1 MNVVSDQDSDA
12 GQRQRSGLPHRPR
25 SRRSGWRALS
35 AAVASA
41 VAVVLLASSMPLAAA
56 ADADPS
62 AGPPT
67 STPVSA
73 PEPQVEGATSQS
85 VQGAQGP
92 GIFRSFSFVFLG
104 RPGSVQAGFDRY
116 YWMTAADLG
125 VTTACTGSINPR
137 GHCTWAEYYWRRTS
151 TSGGSYLNGDNV
163 PMYFD
168 FNSATV
174 WLIFDADAPVRSGA
188 WTGTQAGGSA
198 TVAVTCTVRDEFRTD
213 DWPSSDVHDD
223 VWYDVKVCQGSLP
236 DMLEQGGTASIPVAP
251 DDFDIRVLP
260 GSDPISR
267 AGQHTELAL
276 ELSRPTG
283 AFIRRSVAEPIPV
296 IAPVANAPV
305 GGSVV
310 AGPSLNAQIMCLAPP
325 TEDLPAPGYSD
336 VCMTD
341 ADGRILIRYL
351 VPTNAA
357 SALERG
363 QDTLSVF
370 IDHDR
375 DETHDYN
382 PGQPGHEPAASL
394 DIDIAKSIS
403 YVALGDSY
411 SSGEAGRSDHSG
423 FEGGAYQG
431 ENEDPT
437 PTDRNNARCR
447 RWNKAYPAVLNSQF
461 LGGSN
466 RNVKFETF
474 ACTGAVT
481 FNIYDPA
488 DPRGVSI
495 RLAEL
500 RTNRPSSAAA
510 AKHLRRFRPGVPSGV
525 ITPDGWKP
533 RQGVSLASEQGMSDV
548 NMITLTIGG
557 NDLGFGK
564 VLNACVFFVTGA
576 GCGEGDLALDI
587 DEVGRRVRAV
597 LTQVKATAPGASVF
611 VLGYPYVTPTLDE
624 CDHLSPETVAVY
636 EAARLREALTA
647 IGVSQRCADAVT
659 EFVQY
664 VEGDD
669 CQPLRANQIYHATPG
684 FKGVLADIAAFVAS
698 ETLNVEAS
706 EAVFL
711 KNTADMLNSKIKDA
725 AAEAGVHFVDV
736 TSARS
741 ASGVMFDW
749 GRHSPCNSAPWV
761 QGYVADQEAP
771 DGVNTGSFHPTLA
784 GHQRYAEIL
793 ENYIRAAARLP
804 NAELSDAGLP
814 SNPAREAIGISGSS
828 QTASRKARTFAPT
841 DGNANASEQPDRAEP
856 GEGAP
861 ASAGSQPATSTGLLL
876 VRRAAAG
883 AGCGAEFVSA
893 GEQVTLTARGFAS
906 GASVTF
912 STAGTSFG
920 DATVPAPAIDAV
932 TADGDGV
939 AAARWMMP
947 AAPTADVDPAPRAY
961 AARATGTNP
970 DGGTHTALMI
980 EPLVAYPG
988 TAPCAVADAVTT
1000 ARGTPVRV
1008 AVLANDVAP
1017 TGGSLDTASVTVRD
1031 APGGSF
1037 TVDSTTGVVTLTPD
1051 AGFHG
1056 TVSSSYVVYDQWS
1069 IGNRGQIAITVESGC
1084 TVTGAAGV
1092 TLIEGTDGDD
1102 VICVPDPDDHRAF
1115 HIIDGKGGDDTIIGG
1130 EGVEWI
1136 YGGEGADV
1144 IWGHGGEDRIVAGS
1158 GLDTIHGGTG
1168 MDHVYSLD
1176 TADTIT
1182 DDDYELVLSPVAT
1195 AAQSGP
1201 APEDDWAWADVSE
1214 TVEIDVLANDY
1225 DPNEDLDAATLRVT
1239 ASPSSGVAAVVETAE
1254 GRRVVSYTAP
1264 AAAGSI
1270 SFSYVVCDALGSC
1283 ASAHVTVM
1291 VGTAGCTIV
1300 GTEGDDRLRGTSG
1313 DDVICGLGGNDHI
1326 VGLGGKDVIVG
1337 GAGHD
1342 LVYGGDP
1349 AGGADGADLIWGG
1362 PGDDLLL
1369 GGAGADRIWGGAGDD
1384 SLYGE
1389 NGDDALVGGAG
1400 ADTVSGGHSDDRLW
1414 GGDGDD
1420 RLYGFENDD
1429 TVWGGAG
1436 ADVVWGGPGD
1446 DNLWGGAGDDELR
1459 GGPGA
1464 DTIRAGSGNDEAAGQ
1479 AGDDAVWGGPGNDM
1493 LWGNDG
1499 DDVIHGGPGAD
1510 TIWGGPD
1517 NDRVWGGI
1525 DADTLDGGYGVDH
1538 LDGGGDTDACTR
1550 WSAVARCES

>member
-1 MNVVSDQDSDA
+1 MNVATDQDSDA
-12 GQRQRSGLPHRPR
+12 GQRQRSRRPHQPR
-25 SRRSGWRALS
+25 FGRSGWRALL
-35 AAVASA
+35 AAVVSA
-41 VAVVLLASSMPLAAA
+41 VAVALLAVSMPLAAA
-56 ADADPS
+56 ADADPP

-85 VQGAQGP
+85 VQGAQGS
-92 GIFRSFSFVFLG
+92 GIFRRFSFVFLG
-104 RPGSVQAGFDRY
+104 RPGSVQEGFDRY
-116 YWMTAADLG
+116 YWMTAAALG

-137 GHCTWAEYYWRRTS
+137 GHCSWAEYYWSRTS
-151 TSGGSYLNGDNV
+151 TSGSSYLNGDNV

-198 TVAVTCTVRDEFRTD
+198 TVAVTCAVRDEFRTD

-223 VWYDVKVCQGSLP
+223 VWYNVKVCQGSLP

-267 AGQHTELAL
+267 AGQHTEFAL

-283 AFIRRSVAEPIPV
+283 TFIRRSVAEPIPV
-296 IAPVANAPV
+296 IAPVADAPI

-310 AGPSLNAQIMCLAPP
+310 AGPSLGAQIMCLAPP

-341 ADGRILIRYL
+341 ADGHILIRYL

-370 IDHDR
+370 IDRDR
-375 DETHDYN
+375 DETHDYS

-394 DIDIAKSIS
+394 DIDVAKSIS

-411 SSGEAGRSDHSG
+411 SSGEAGRDEVPGFTGSYLTDHPA
-423 FEGGAYQG
+423 GA
-431 ENEDPT
+431 T
-437 PTDRNNARCR
+437 CR
-447 RWNKAYPAVLNSQF
+447 RWDRSYPVIFANEVLGRTNLSIDV
-461 LGGSN
+461 S
-466 RNVKFETF
+466 FETF
-474 ACTGAVT
+474 ACTGAETV
-481 FNIYDPA
+481 NIFHPLDP
-488 DPRGVSI
+488 DNDSTDDDLIGYR
-495 RLAEL
+495 
-500 RTNRPSSAAA
+500 RPSNHAPAV
-510 AKHLRRFRPGVPSGV
+510 GESG
-525 ITPDGWKP
+525 WEP
-533 RQGVSLASEQGMSDV
+533 RQAVSLAGVQAMSDV
-548 NMITLTIGG
+548 DMITVTIGG
-557 NDLGFGK
+557 NDAGFADI
-564 VLNACVFFVTGA
+564 LNACVFVFTGA
-576 GCGEGDLALDI
+576 GCGEADLPGAFLI
-587 DEVGRRVRAV
+587 VEARIRTV
-597 LTQVKATAPGASVF
+597 LSAIKATAPGTPIF
-611 VLGYPYVTPTLDE
+611 LLGYPYVTPTLGE
-624 CDHLSPETVAVY
+624 CGDVTPRTLAAY
-636 EAARLREALTA
+636 ERTRNRQFLAMRGL
-647 IGVSQRCADAVT
+647 SQRCVVAVAD
-659 EFVQY
+659 FVAF

-669 CQPLRANQIYHATPG
+669 CEPLRANQIYHARPG
-684 FKGVLADIAAFVAS
+684 FKGVIADIAAFVAS
-698 ETLNVEAS
+698 DALNIEAS
-706 EAVFL
+706 ETVFL
-711 KNTADMLNSKIKDA
+711 KNTADQLNAKIKGA
-725 AAEAGVHFVDV
+725 AAAAGVHFVDV
-736 TSARS
+736 AGARS
-741 ASGVMFDW
+741 PSGVLFDW
-749 GRHSPCNSAPWV
+749 GRHSPCSSVPWV
-761 QGYVADQEAP
+761 QGFVEDKEED
-771 DGVNTGSFHPTLA
+771 DGVDAGSFHPTAA
-784 GHQRYAEIL
+784 GHRVYAAIL
-793 ENYIRAAARLP
+793 ENYIRDAVRLP
-804 NAELSDAGLP
+804 DAKLSDAGLP
-814 SNPAREAIGISGSS
+814 LNPAREIGGSS
-828 QTASRKARTFAPT
+828 QAIPRETRALASATS
-841 DGNANASEQPDRAEP
+841 DMGGHVSRAEP
-856 GEGAP
+856 GEGAS
-861 ASAGSQPATSTGLLL
+861 ASASAQPAASTGLLL

-883 AGCGAEFVSA
+883 SGCGAGFVSA
-893 GEQVTLTARGFAS
+893 DEQVTLIARGFAS

-912 STAGTSFG
+912 STAGASFG
-920 DATVPAPAIDAV
+920 GTTVTAPAIAAV

-939 AAARWMMP
+939 ATATWTMP
-947 AAPTADVDPAPRAY
+947 AAPAAGIDPAPRAY
-961 AARATGTNP
+961 AARATGPNP

-988 TAPCAVADAVTT
+988 AAPCAVADTATT
-1000 ARGTPVRV
+1000 TRGTPVRV
-1008 AVLANDVAP
+1008 AVLANDMVP
-1017 TGGSLDTASVTVRD
+1017 TGGSLGTASVTVRD
-1031 APGGSF
+1031 APGGNF
-1037 TVDSTTGVVTLTPD
+1037 TVNSTTGAVTFTPD
-1051 AGFHG
+1051 PGFHG
-1056 TVSSSYVVYDQWS
+1056 TVRSSYVVYDNWG
-1069 IGNRGQIAITVESGC
+1069 IGDRGQIAITVESGC
-1084 TVTGAAGV
+1084 TVTGTTGA

-1158 GLDTIHGGTG
+1158 GIDTIDGGTG

-1176 TADTIT
+1176 AADTIN
-1182 DDDYELVLSPVAT
+1182 DDDYELVLSPAAAV
-1195 AAQSGP
+1195 AQSGP
-1201 APEDDWAWADVSE
+1201 AAEDDWAWADVSE

-1239 ASPSSGVAAVVETAE
+1239 ASPANGVATVVENAE
-1254 GRRVVSYTAP
+1254 GRRVISYVAP
-1264 AAAGSI
+1264 AAAGSM
-1270 SFSYVVCDALGSC
+1270 SLSYEVCDTLAIC

-1300 GTEGDDRLRGTSG
+1300 GTAGDDQLRGTSG

-1326 VGLGGKDVIVG
+1326 VGLGGNDVIVG

-1349 AGGADGADLIWGG
+1349 TGGADGADLIWGG

-1369 GGAGADRIWGGAGDD
+1369 GGAGVDRIWGGAGDD

-1400 ADTVSGGHSDDRLW
+1400 ADTLSGGHGDDRLW

-1420 RLYGFENDD
+1420 RLYGFEDD
-1429 TVWGGAG
+1429 DDAWGGAG

-1446 DNLWGGAGDDELR
+1446 DTLWGNDGDDELN

-1464 DTIRAGSGNDEAAGQ
+1464 DTIRGGS
-1479 AGDDAVWGGPGNDM
+1479 
-1493 LWGNDG
+1493 
-1499 DDVIHGGPGAD
+1499 
-1510 TIWGGPD
+1510 D
-1517 NDRVWGGI
+1517 NDRIWGGI

-1538 LDGGGDTDACTR
+1538 LDGGDDTDTC
-1550 WSAVARCES
+1550 ARATTTTACESLPTLQ

>member
-1 MNVVSDQDSDA
+1 MNIASGRDSDA
-12 GQRQRSGLPHRPR
+12 EQRQRSRRPHQPR
-25 SRRSGWRALS
+25 LGRSGWRALL
-35 AAVASA
+35 AAVVSA
-41 VAVVLLASSMPLAAA
+41 VAVALLASSMPLAAA
-56 ADADPS
+56 ADAGPS

-137 GHCTWAEYYWRRTS
+137 GHCSWAEYYWSRTS
-151 TSGGSYLNGDNV
+151 TSGSSYLNGDNV

-188 WTGTQAGGSA
+188 WTGSQAGGSA

-223 VWYDVKVCQGSLP
+223 VWYGVKVCQGSLP
-236 DMLEQGGTASIPVAP
+236 DMLERGGTASIPVAP

-310 AGPSLNAQIMCLAPP
+310 HGPSLGAQIMCLAPP
-325 TEDLPAPGYSD
+325 TDDLPAPGYSD
-336 VCMTD
+336 VCITD

-351 VPTNAA
+351 VPTNSAN
-357 SALERG
+357 ALERS
-363 QDTLSVF
+363 QDALSVF

-394 DIDIAKSIS
+394 DVDIAKSIS

-411 SSGEAGRSDHSG
+411 SSGEAGRDEVPG
-423 FEGGAYQG
+423 FTGSYLTDNPAGA
-431 ENEDPT
+431 T
-437 PTDRNNARCR
+437 CR
-447 RWNKAYPAVLNSQF
+447 RWDRSYPVIFANEVLGRTNLSIDV
-461 LGGSN
+461 S
-466 RNVKFETF
+466 FETF
-474 ACTGAVT
+474 ACTGAT
-481 FNIYDPA
+481 TYNIHDPRRIGPDVKEEDLVGTNKPA
-488 DPRGVSI
+488 D
-495 RLAEL
+495 A
-500 RTNRPSSAAA
+500 
-510 AKHLRRFRPGVPSGV
+510 VPSLQYDDM
-525 ITPDGWKP
+525 TNALLPAPDGWEP
-533 RQGVSLASEQGMSDV
+533 RQAVSLAEVHAMHSVDMV
-548 NMITLTIGG
+548 TVTIGG
-557 NDLGFGK
+557 NDAGFAE
-564 VLNACVFFVTGA
+564 VVQACVFVPTGA
-576 GCGEGDLALDI
+576 GCGVGDLELDL
-587 DEVGRRVRAV
+587 DEVGRRVRTV
-597 LTQVKATAPGASVF
+597 LTQIKAAAPSATVF

-624 CDHLSPETVAVY
+624 CGGLSPQTVAVY
-636 EAARLREALTA
+636 ESTRSQQALTA
-647 IGVSQRCADAVT
+647 VGVSQRCATAVAN
-659 EFVQY
+659 FVAY

-669 CQPLRANQIYHATPG
+669 CQPLRANQVYHATPG
-684 FKGVLADIAAFVAS
+684 GWAVLADIAAFLAS
-698 ETLNVEAS
+698 DTLNVEAS

-711 KNTADMLNSKIKDA
+711 KNTADELNAKIKGA
-725 AAEAGVHFVDV
+725 AAAARVHFVDV
-736 TSARS
+736 AGARS
-741 ASGVMFDW
+741 PSGVLFEW
-749 GRHSPCNSAPWV
+749 GHHSPCSSMPWV
-761 QGYVADQEAP
+761 QGFVEDDEADKGLNA
-771 DGVNTGSFHPTLA
+771 GSFHPTVV
-784 GHQRYAEIL
+784 GHRTYAAIL
-793 ENYIRAAARLP
+793 ENYIRAAVRRPGAK
-804 NAELSDAGLP
+804 LSDAGLP
-814 SNPAREAIGISGSS
+814 SNPVRAIGGSSRAVPREAQALASVAPDVGGP
-828 QTASRKARTFAPT
+828 ASRT
-841 DGNANASEQPDRAEP
+841 EQS
-856 GEGAP
+856 GGAP
-861 ASAGSQPATSTGLLL
+861 ASANAQPVTSTGLLL

-883 AGCGAEFVSA
+883 SGCGAGFVSA
-893 GEQVTLTARGFAS
+893 GEQVAMTASGFAS

-912 STAGTSFG
+912 STAGASFG
-920 DATVPAPAIDAV
+920 GATVTAPAIAAV

-939 AAARWMMP
+939 AAATWTMP
-947 AAPTADVDPAPRAY
+947 AAPAAGIDPAPRAY
-961 AARATGTNP
+961 AARATGPNP

-988 TAPCAVADAVTT
+988 AAPCAVADTATT
-1000 ARGTPVRV
+1000 TRSTPVRV
-1008 AVLANDVAP
+1008 AVLANDTAP
-1017 TGGSLDTASVTVRD
+1017 TGGSLDTGSITVRD
-1031 APGGSF
+1031 TPDGGFS
-1037 TVDSTTGVVTLTPD
+1037 VDRITGMVTFTPD

-1056 TVSSSYVVYDQWS
+1056 TVRSSYVVYDKWG
-1069 IGNRGQIAITVESGC
+1069 IGDRGQITITVESGC
-1084 TVTGAAGV
+1084 TITGAAGV
-1092 TLIEGTDGDD
+1092 TLIEGTAGDD
-1102 VICVPDPDDHRAF
+1102 VICVSDPDDHRAF
-1115 HIIDGKGGDDTIIGG
+1115 HIIDGKGGHDTIIGG

-1136 YGGEGADV
+1136 YGGEGDDV
-1144 IWGHGGEDRIVAGS
+1144 IYGHGGEDRIVAGT
-1158 GLDTIHGGTG
+1158 GNDTIHGGIG

-1176 TADTIT
+1176 AADTIT
-1182 DDDYELVLSPVAT
+1182 DDDYELVLSPAAT
-1195 AAQSGP
+1195 VAQSGP
-1201 APEDDWAWADVSE
+1201 AAEDDWAWADVSE

-1239 ASPSSGVAAVVETAE
+1239 ASPANGVAAVVETAE
-1254 GRRVVSYTAP
+1254 GRRVISYAAP
-1264 AAAGSI
+1264 AADGSM
-1270 SFSYVVCDALGSC
+1270 SLSYEVCDTLASC

-1300 GTEGDDRLRGTSG
+1300 GTAGDDQLRGTSG

-1326 VGLGGKDVIVG
+1326 VGLGGNDVIVG

-1349 AGGADGADLIWGG
+1349 AGGADGADLILGG

-1384 SLYGE
+1384 SVYGQ
-1389 NGDDALVGGAG
+1389 NGADELVGGAG
-1400 ADTVSGGHSDDRLW
+1400 ADTVSGGHGDDRLW

-1436 ADVVWGGPGD
+1436 ADIAWGGPGVD
-1446 DNLWGGAGDDELR
+1446 TLWGGAGDDELH

-1479 AGDDAVWGGPGNDM
+1479 AGADAVWGGPGGDE

-1499 DDVIHGGPGAD
+1499 DDELHGGPGAD
-1510 TIWGGPD
+1510 TIRGGPD
-1517 NDRVWGGI
+1517 NDRIWGGI

-1538 LDGGGDTDACTR
+1538 LDGGDDTDTCTR
-1550 WSAVARCES
+1550 AATTTACEPSTVLR